1 MGANTFL
8 PQETL
13 KTLYRGIVEPHFRYC
28 CSVWGFAGSSEL
40 NRQQKQQNRAER
52 ILTNSSSDTPS
63 RQLIDM
69 LGWETIDQLIALE
82 SKTIVLKSM
91 HEMAPQYIVNS
102 SLEAQYI
109 IQRQILNYPRKNPI
123 LGRGV
128 FLIEGLK
135 CGTIFAPKLN
145 IYLL

>member
-82 SKTIVLKSM
+82 SKTIVLKSI
-91 HEMAPQYIVNS
+91 HEMAPQYICELFTRS
-102 SLEAQYI
+102 SIHNTETDFKLPKKKSYLG
-109 IQRQILNYPRKNPI
+109 QRCFL
-123 LGRGV
+123 LRG
-128 FLIEGLK
+128 
-135 CGTIFAPKLN
+135 
-145 IYLL
+145 